1 MRLLLDTNIILDFYE
16 EREPFLDAAE
26 QILRECAEGSHT
38 GLVSA
43 SSMTDI
49 YFLLSRSL
57 NKDVAIDCVRKLL
70 DMMEVAEVNG
80 SDLHRAVASNMPDF
94 EDAVVA
100 FCAKRA
106 KVDYIITRNKPDFEQ
121 SPIPSL
127 TPDEFLALDIPE

>member
-57 NKDVAIDCVRKLL
+57 NKTVAIDCVRKLL
-70 DMMEVAEVNG
+70 DMLEVAEVNG
-80 SDLHRAVASNMPDF
+80 SDLHRAVASNIPDF
-94 EDAVVA
+94 EDAVVS

-127 TPDEFLALDIPE
+127 TPDEFLAFDLPE